1 MRLRRLS
8 AGPAAAVGRYAPLGA
23 GRRRAVVFPSHYAE
37 MMAIAPVDARAG
49 EPDSQLI
56 REDASLLSRAVSNPA
71 LLLAPLFV
79 LLLLVS
85 FLFPDRQDDEAGYL
99 ELARNLVHGHYATGR
114 PDALLDADPSY
125 PDLWFGPGLPLAL
138 AGAVATDVPVGLLRL
153 SGPIFLFA
161 AIVVFFALARRT
173 MSTTAALVA
182 AWLLGLYVP
191 FYTLL
196 PNLHS
201 EPLALLF
208 VVVSLYATAR
218 LVDEGRRRWLVLGSV
233 ALAGLALT
241 RVDYGWVLM
250 IVFAVLLVW
259 WAASRSANARRLAA
273 MYALGLALCIPWL
286 AYTTTETGRLLQWG
300 NSGSLSLY
308 WMSSP
313 FVGDLGDWQQAD
325 VVFTDPDLAPHRAF
339 FKTLRGL
346 DLPEQNARLERRALA
361 NIGDHPLKYA
371 ENMTANVSRMLFDAP
386 YSRTPQRLTAF
397 FFALPNALLLGAV
410 LVALLVAVRVR
421 GAFSPSGT
429 PFAIFAVVA
438 VGLHVF
444 VSAYPRMLMPIVPV
458 IVWFGATAIANHVRI
473 VGSTTHGGA
482 RACR

>member
-1 MRLRRLS
+1 
-8 AGPAAAVGRYAPLGA
+8 
-23 GRRRAVVFPSHYAE
+23 
-37 MMAIAPVDARAG
+37 MMAMISVGARG
-49 EPDSQLI
+49 RGL
-56 REDASLLSRAVSNPA
+56 ASPLERDVTGWRARVSSHP
-71 LLLAPLFV
+71 V
-79 LLLLVS
+79 LLLLPLLAMLLLVGI
-85 FLFPDRQDDEAGYL
+85 FFPERQDDEAGYL
-99 ELARNLVHGHYATGR
+99 ELARNLFDGHYASGR

-138 AGAVATDVPVGLLRL
+138 AGPVAAGLSLGVLRL
-153 SGPIFLFA
+153 VGPVFLFLA
-161 AIVVFFALARRT
+161 LLVFFQLARRS
-173 MSTTAALVA
+173 MSDRAAVVA
-182 AWLLGLYVP
+182 TWALALYVP

-208 VVVSLYATAR
+208 VVLALHATAR
-218 LVDEGRRRWLVLGSV
+218 LVDEGGRRWLALGAVS
-233 ALAGLALT
+233 LAGLALT

-250 IVFAVLLVW
+250 VVLAVLLVW
-259 WAASRSANARRLAA
+259 WAAFRSANARRLAA
-273 MYALGLALCIPWL
+273 MYALGLALCLPWL

-313 FVGDLGDWQQAD
+313 FAGDLGDWQQAD
-325 VVFTDPDLAPHRAF
+325 VVFADPDLAPHRAF
-339 FKTLRGL
+339 FETLRGL

-361 NIGDHPLKYA
+361 NISDHPLKYA
-371 ENMTANVSRMLFDAP
+371 ENMAANVSRMLFDAP
-386 YSRTPQRLTAF
+386 YSRTPQRLTAL
-397 FFALPNALLLGAV
+397 FFALPNALLLAAG

-421 GAFSPSGT
+421 GAFSPYGT

-438 VGLHVF
+438 FGLHVF

-473 VGSTTHGGA
+473 VASTTHGGE